1 MSDQARLFCSVFRS
15 ARKEGM
21 YLFVRRGQDL
31 GDLPEALMKVFG
43 RPEHSM
49 DLLLRDGIK
58 LARADVAEVM
68 EAIEEKGFYLQM
80 PPGDEDADLFLKGTN
95 PHA

>member
-1 MSDQARLFCSVFRS
+1 MSDQSRLFCSVFRS
-15 ARKEGM
+15 SRKEGM
-21 YLFVRRGQDL
+21 YLFVRRGQEL

-80 PPGDEDADLFLKGTN
+80 PPGDEDSDLFLKGAN